1 MKNHP
6 PTAANETISGV
17 IKKIERGW
25 GAKVVIQKGKRS
37 ANVMKK
43 EAMAERTMGLTELK
57 ILAEARRDK
66 KAVTPR

>member
-25 GAKVVIQKGKRS
+25 GAKVAIQKRKRS
-37 ANVMKK
+37 VNVMKK
-43 EAMAERTMGLTELK
+43 EARIEITMGLTELK

-66 KAVTPR
+66 IAVTPR